1 MRPTLRLGLLL
12 VALCGCPGSSG
23 DPQGEPRPSPV
34 DSLKAASRVVVRNA
48 SLVITMDP
56 ALGEGPLGTL
66 ENADVLFEEGTIVS
80 VGKGLEAPNALE
92 LDASGRIVMPGF
104 VDVHNHLWQSLIRG
118 CGADKDVL
126 GWLNEC
132 IYSMRRVGLTEQ
144 ETYAAVRLSTV
155 DLIGTG
161 VTTVVDDSHA
171 FNAGFARGNLR
182 ALDESGLRYVF
193 AHCGRESRYAE
204 LRAIKAELDAKRP
217 MASFQVCS
225 HPGTSTQT
233 WLTHATAL
241 AKELDVPLN
250 VHLYENIIDRQ
261 ERQVETLQQARSFE
275 GRLLVNHAIHLT
287 DEELSLLAAHDAR
300 VSHNPLSN
308 MRLASGIIL
317 LPEMRTR
324 GIKVGLGL
332 DGGTND
338 MSDFFAN
345 MRAAVGLQRAKS
357 LSATT
362 YPSVHEVLRMATL
375 GGAEVLD
382 MQDVMGSLSPGKK
395 ADLLII
401 DPRAPNF
408 APRWNWLNQLVFNGR
423 PENVEYVFVNGRVR
437 KAEGRVLDV
446 SAVELGQE
454 VDAAAQRIKAVLQP

>member
-1 MRPTLRLGLLL
+1 MRSTLRLGLLL
-12 VALCGCPGSSG
+12 GALSGSTG
-23 DPQGEPRPSPV
+23 AWAAPQGEPGPSV
-34 DSLKAASRVVVRNA
+34 NSLKSASRVVVRNA
-48 SLVITMDP
+48 ALVITMEP
-56 ALGEGPLGTL
+56 ALGEGPLGIL
-66 ENADVLFEEGTIVS
+66 ENADVLFAEGTILS
-80 VGKGLEAPNALE
+80 VGKGLDAPGARE
-92 LDASGRIVMPGF
+92 LDAAGRIVMPGF

-118 CGADKDVL
+118 CGADKDVI

-132 IYSMRRVGLTEQ
+132 IYPMRQVGLTEQ
-144 ETYAAVRLSTV
+144 EAFAAVRLSTV

-171 FNAGFARGNLR
+171 WNAGFVRGNLR
-182 ALDESGLRYVF
+182 ALDESGLRYAF
-193 AHCGRESRYAE
+193 AHCGRETRYNE
-204 LRAIKAELDAKRP
+204 LRAIKAELDAKWP

-233 WLTHATAL
+233 WLTNATVL
-241 AKELDVPLN
+241 AKELGVPLN

-261 ERQVETLQQARSFE
+261 EKQVETLQQARSFE
-275 GRLLVNHAIHLT
+275 GQLLVKHAIHLT
-287 DEELSLLAAHDAR
+287 AEEISLLANHDVR

-308 MRLASGIIL
+308 MRLASGVIQ

-324 GIKVGLGL
+324 GIRVGLGL

-382 MQDVMGSLSPGKK
+382 MQDVIGSLSPGKR
-395 ADLLII
+395 ADLIVI

-446 SAVELGQE
+446 SAADLGRE
-454 VDAAAQRIKAVLQP
+454 VDATAQRIKAVLLP